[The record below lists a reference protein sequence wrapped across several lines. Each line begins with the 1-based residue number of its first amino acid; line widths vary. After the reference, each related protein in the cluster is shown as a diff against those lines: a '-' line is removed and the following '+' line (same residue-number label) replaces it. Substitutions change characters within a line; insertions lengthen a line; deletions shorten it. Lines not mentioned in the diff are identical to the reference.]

1 MTAASPPPG
10 HAGPVVDTG
19 VSSVLELI
27 DREVAAHPGA
37 PAVREPGREVTYA
50 ELDRLADTV
59 AGRLGRDFGI
69 ARGDTVLIAARAGAD
84 FTAAVLGTLRAGAAY
99 LPVDTTY
106 PPERIEQ
113 ILRASSAA
121 LLVLADPG
129 ALDTGASGMRATGLA
144 GLVAPDET
152 GGAARAAVRRAP
164 APEDPAYV
172 IFSSG
177 STGSPKGI
185 VQTHR
190 CLANFI
196 SWQVDGSGLGRGRR
210 VLQVAPLT
218 FDVSVQ
224 EMFYTLASG
233 GCLHVPEPHVRR
245 DPRDLIDFV
254 IDERIEV
261 VDFPQSLIDVV
272 MSLPTNFEHAADLRH
287 IISAGETVRVTD
299 AVEKLLTRR
308 PEITLHNHYGPAEN
322 HMVASHSMSAAA
334 GNLEPRPPVGS
345 LVWNT
350 YVYVLDEHGVPVS
363 DGEVGEVYIGGAGV
377 ALGYTD
383 PELSRTAFVP
393 DPFRPGGRL
402 YRTRDRGVWRADQ
415 TLQLLGRMDDLVK
428 IRGSAVEPREVEAR
442 LADFPGVKDA
452 AAFAV
457 ARADGTVELHAA
469 LTGDPPPAPELRRA
483 LLAVLPDYMV
493 PVRWWLVDGL
503 PVSPNGKLDRK
514 ALPGQGAQPLALVP
528 HQSKSSR

>member
-10 HAGPVVDTG
+10 HAGPVVDIG
-19 VSSVLELI
+19 VFTVLELI
-27 DREVAAHPGA
+27 DREMAAHPGA
-37 PAVREPGREVTYA
+37 PAVREPSREVTYA

-59 AGRLGRDFGI
+59 AGRLVREFGI

-99 LPVDTTY
+99 LPVDMTY
-106 PPERIEQ
+106 PPERVEQ

-129 ALDTGASGMRATGLA
+129 APVTGASGTRMTALA
-144 GLVAPDET
+144 GLVAPDAAD
-152 GGAARAAVRRAP
+152 GAAPVDVRRVP

-177 STGSPKGI
+177 STGVPKGI

-190 CLANFI
+190 CLANFV
-196 SWQVDGSGLGRGRR
+196 SWQVDGSGLGRRRR

-233 GCLHVPEPHVRR
+233 GCLHVPEPQVRR

-254 IDERIEV
+254 VDERIEV
-261 VDFPQSLIDVV
+261 VDFPQSLIDLV
-272 MSLPTNFEHAADLRH
+272 MTLPTNFEHAADLRH
-287 IISAGETVRVTD
+287 IISAGETVRVTE
-299 AVEKLLTRR
+299 ALEGLLTRR

-322 HMVASHSMSAAA
+322 HMVASHSMSGAA

-350 YVYVLDEHGVPVS
+350 YIYLLDERGVPVP

-377 ALGYTD
+377 APGYTD
-383 PELSRTAFVP
+383 SELTGTAFVP
-393 DPFRPGGRL
+393 DPFRPGARL
-402 YRTRDRGVWRADQ
+402 YRTRDRGAWRADQ
-415 TLQLLGRMDDLVK
+415 MLQLLGRIDDLIK
-428 IRGSAVEPREVEAR
+428 IRGNAVEPREVEAR
-442 LADFPGVKDA
+442 LMSFLGVQDA

-457 ARADGTVELHAA
+457 VRADGAVELHAA
-469 LTGDPPPAPELRRA
+469 LTGDPPPALEMRRA
-483 LLAVLPDYMV
+483 LLAALPDYMV

-514 ALPGQGAQPLALVP
+514 ALPGHGAQPLSLLP
-528 HQSKSSR
+528 HHSNASR

>member
-1 MTAASPPPG
+1 MSAATAPPG

-19 VSSVLELI
+19 VTSVLELI

-37 PAVREPGREVTYA
+37 PAVREPDREVTYA

-69 ARGDTVLIAARAGAD
+69 GRGDTVLIAARAGAD
-84 FTAAVLGTLRAGAAY
+84 FTAAVLGALRAGAAY

-129 ALDTGASGMRATGLA
+129 TLDTGAPGVRATGLA
-144 GLVAPDET
+144 GLVAPQPP
-152 GGAARAAVRRAP
+152 GGAPAAVRRAP

-196 SWQVDGSGLGRGRR
+196 SWQVNGSGLGRGRR

-224 EMFYTLASG
+224 EMFSTLASG
-233 GCLHVPEPHVRR
+233 GCLYVPEPHVRR

-272 MSLPTNFEHAADLRH
+272 MALPVNFEHAADLRH
-287 IISAGETVRVTD
+287 IISAGETVRVTP
-299 AVEKLLTRR
+299 ALEGLLTRR
-308 PEITLHNHYGPAEN
+308 PELTLHNHYGPAEN
-322 HMVASHSMSAAA
+322 HMVAAHAMSAAA

-350 YVYVLDEHGVPVS
+350 YVYVLDEHGAPVP

-383 PELSRTAFVP
+383 PELTRTAFVA
-393 DPFRPGGRL
+393 DPFRPGRRL
-402 YRTRDRGVWRADQ
+402 YRTRDRGVWRAADR
-415 TLQLLGRMDDLVK
+415 TLQLLGRMDDLIK
-428 IRGSAVEPREVEAR
+428 IRGNAVEPREVEAR
-442 LADFPGVKDA
+442 LADFAGVADA

-457 ARADGTVELHAA
+457 VRADGAVELHAA
-469 LTGDPPPAPELRRA
+469 LTGAPPPAPQLRRA

-514 ALPGQGAQPLALVP
+514 ALPGDGARPLSLVP
-528 HQSKSSR
+528 HQSNASR

>member
-1 MTAASPPPG
+1 M
-10 HAGPVVDTG
+10 VDTG
-19 VSSVLELI
+19 VSTVLDLI
-27 DREVAAHPGA
+27 DREVAARPGA
-37 PAVREPGREVTYA
+37 PAVREPGRETTYA
-50 ELDRLADTV
+50 ELDRLADGV
-59 AGRLGRDFGI
+59 AARLEREFGI

-99 LPVDTTY
+99 LPVDTAY

-113 ILRASSAA
+113 ILRASSAG

-129 ALDTGASGMRATGLA
+129 ALDTTSAPGTRVTDLA
-144 GLVAPDET
+144 CLVAPDSA
-152 GGAARAAVRRAP
+152 GDPVPAAVRRPP

-177 STGSPKGI
+177 STGVPKGI

-196 SWQVDGSGLGRGRR
+196 AWQVDGSGLGRGRR

-233 GCLHVPEPHVRR
+233 GCLHVPETHVRR
-245 DPRDLIDFV
+245 DPRDLMDFV
-254 IDERIEV
+254 IAERIEV

-272 MSLPTNFEHAADLRH
+272 MTLPTNFEHAADLRH
-287 IISAGETVRVTD
+287 IISAGETVRVTP
-299 AVEKLLTRR
+299 ALEGLLTRR

-322 HMVASHSMSAAA
+322 HMVASHSMRA
-334 GNLEPRPPVGS
+334 GDRNLEPRPPVGS

-350 YVYVLDEHGVPVS
+350 YIYLLDEQGAPVP
-363 DGEVGEVYIGGAGV
+363 DGEVGEVYIGGVGV

-383 PELSRTAFVP
+383 PELSGTAFVP
-393 DPFRPGGRL
+393 DPFRPGARL
-402 YRTRDRGVWRADQ
+402 YRTRDRGVWRADR
-415 TLQLLGRMDDLVK
+415 TLQLLGRMDDLIKV
-428 IRGSAVEPREVEAR
+428 RGNAVEPREVEAR
-442 LADFPGVKDA
+442 LADFPGVRDA

-457 ARADGTVELHAA
+457 VRADGAVELHAA
-469 LTGDPPPAPELRRA
+469 LTGTPPPAPELRRA

-493 PVRWWLVDGL
+493 PVRWWLVEGL

-514 ALPGQGAQPLALVP
+514 ALPGPGAQPLSLVP
-528 HQSKSSR
+528 HHSNASQ

>member
-1 MTAASPPPG
+1 MST
-10 HAGPVVDTG
+10 VLQLIERV
-19 VSSVLELI
+19 VSS
-27 DREVAAHPGA
+27 HPQA
-37 PAVREPGREVTYA
+37 QAVREPGRRVTYA

-59 AGRLGRDFGI
+59 AGRLAGEFGI
-69 ARGDTVLIAARAGAD
+69 GRGDIVLIAAQAGVD

-113 ILRASSAA
+113 ILRASSAR
-121 LLVLADPG
+121 LLVLADPEAVG
-129 ALDTGASGMRATGLA
+129 SAMRGLARTGLA
-144 GLVAPDET
+144 ELVAAVGPSDASAPAT
-152 GGAARAAVRRAP
+152 VRRSPAP
-164 APEDPAYV
+164 ADPAYV

-177 STGSPKGI
+177 STGAPKGI

-196 SWQVDGSGLGRGRR
+196 AWQVDGSGLGRGRR

-233 GCLHVPEPHVRR
+233 GCLYVPEPHVRR
-245 DPRDLIDFV
+245 DPRDLIDYV
-254 IDERIEV
+254 IEERIEV

-272 MSLPTNFEHAADLRH
+272 MALPRNFEHAPDLRH
-287 IISAGETVRVTD
+287 IISAGETVRVTEPLD
-299 AVEKLLTRR
+299 GLLTRR

-322 HMVASHSMSAAA
+322 HMVASHSVSGAA

-350 YVYVLDEHGVPVS
+350 YIYLLDEDGVPVP
-363 DGEVGEVYIGGAGV
+363 DGEVGEIHIGGVGV

-383 PELSRTAFVP
+383 PELSSTAFVP
-393 DPFRPGGRL
+393 DPYRPGARL
-402 YRTRDRGVWRADQ
+402 YRTRDRGVWRADE
-415 TLQLLGRMDDLVK
+415 TLQLLGRMDDLIK
-428 IRGSAVEPREVEAR
+428 IRGNAVEPREVEAR
-442 LADFPGVKDA
+442 LTDFPGVRDA

-457 ARADGTVELHAA
+457 VRADGAVELHAA
-469 LTGDPPPAPELRRA
+469 LTGDPPSAPELRRA
-483 LLAVLPDYMV
+483 LLDVLPDYMV
-493 PVRWWLVDGL
+493 PVRWWLTDGL

-514 ALPGQGAQPLALVP
+514 ALPGPGAQPLSLVP
-528 HQSKSSR
+528 HHSNASR

>member
-1 MTAASPPPG
+1 MST
-10 HAGPVVDTG
+10 
-19 VSSVLELI
+19 VLELI
-27 DREVAAHPGA
+27 DREVAAHPGD

-59 AGRLGRDFGI
+59 AGRLVGEFGI
-69 ARGDTVLIAARAGAD
+69 GRGDVVLLAARAGAD

-99 LPVDTTY
+99 LPVDTAY
-106 PPERIEQ
+106 PPERIAQ
-113 ILRASSAA
+113 ILGASSAA

-129 ALDTGASGMRATGLA
+129 SLDTGAAGTPATGLA
-144 GLVAPDET
+144 GLVAPEPS
-152 GGAARAAVRRAP
+152 GGPVPAAAVRRGP

-177 STGSPKGI
+177 STGAPKGI

-196 SWQVDGSGLGRGRR
+196 SWQVEGSGLGRGRR

-233 GCLHVPEPHVRR
+233 GCLHVPEAHVRR

-272 MSLPTNFEHAADLRH
+272 MTLPTTFEHAADLRH
-287 IISAGETVRVTD
+287 IISAGETVRVNE
-299 AVEKLLTRR
+299 ALEALLTRR

-322 HMVASHSMSAAA
+322 HMVAAHSMSGAA
-334 GNLEPRPPVGS
+334 GNLEPGPPVGS

-350 YVYVLDEHGVPVS
+350 YIYLLDEQGAPVP

-377 ALGYTD
+377 AIGYTD
-383 PELSRTAFVP
+383 PDLTRRAFVP
-393 DPFRPGGRL
+393 DPFRPGARL
-402 YRTRDRGVWRADQ
+402 YRTRDRGVWRADR
-415 TLQLLGRMDDLVK
+415 TLQLLGRMDDLIK
-428 IRGSAVEPREVEAR
+428 IRGNAVEPREVEAR
-442 LADFPGVKDA
+442 LTGFPGVRDA

-457 ARADGTVELHAA
+457 ARADGVVELHAA
-469 LTGDPPPAPELRRA
+469 LTGDPPSAPELRRA
-483 LLAVLPDYMV
+483 LLAALPDYMV
-493 PVRWWLVDGL
+493 PVRWWLADEL

-514 ALPGQGAQPLALVP
+514 ALPGPGAEPLSLIP
-528 HQSKSSR
+528 HHSNASR

>member
-1 MTAASPPPG
+1 MTAATPLPG
-10 HAGPVVDTG
+10 HAGPVIDTG

-59 AGRLGRDFGI
+59 AGRLGREFGI

-129 ALDTGASGMRATGLA
+129 ALDTGAPGMRATGLA
-144 GLVAPDET
+144 GLVAPDPA
-152 GGAARAAVRRAP
+152 GSAAAVRRAP

-177 STGSPKGI
+177 STGNPKGI

-287 IISAGETVRVTD
+287 IISAGETVRVTQ
-299 AVEKLLTRR
+299 ALEGLLTRR

-322 HMVASHSMSAAA
+322 HMVASHSMSGAA

-350 YVYVLDEHGVPVS
+350 YVYVLDERGVPVP

-393 DPFRPGGRL
+393 DPFRPGERL

-415 TLQLLGRMDDLVK
+415 TLQLLGRMDDLIK
-428 IRGSAVEPREVEAR
+428 IRGNAVEPREVEAR
-442 LADFPGVKDA
+442 LTGFAGVKDA

-457 ARADGTVELHAA
+457 VRADGAVELHAA
-469 LTGDPPPAPELRRA
+469 LTGAPPPAPELRRA

-514 ALPGQGAQPLALVP
+514 ALPGQGAQPLSLVP
-528 HQSKSSR
+528 HQANASR

>member
-1 MTAASPPPG
+1 M
-10 HAGPVVDTG
+10 
-19 VSSVLELI
+19 
-27 DREVAAHPGA
+27 
-37 PAVREPGREVTYA
+37 REPGREVTYA

-59 AGRLGRDFGI
+59 AGRLGSDFGI
-69 ARGDTVLIAARAGAD
+69 GRGDTVLIAARAGAE

-113 ILRASSAA
+113 ILRASSAE
-121 LLVLADPG
+121 LLVMADPG
-129 ALDTGASGMRATGLA
+129 ALDTGAPGLRATGLA
-144 GLVAPDET
+144 GLVAPDPA
-152 GGAARAAVRRAP
+152 GSAAAAVRRAP
-164 APEDPAYV
+164 APGDPAYV

-177 STGSPKGI
+177 STGKPKGI

-272 MSLPTNFEHAADLRH
+272 MTLPTNFEHAADLRH
-287 IISAGETVRVTD
+287 IISAGETVRVTE
-299 AVEKLLTRR
+299 ALEGLLTRR

-322 HMVASHSMSAAA
+322 HMVASHSMSGVA

-350 YVYVLDEHGVPVS
+350 YVYVLDEDGVPVP

-393 DPFRPGGRL
+393 DPFRPGERL
-402 YRTRDRGVWRADQ
+402 YRTRDRGCGGPTRRSSCWA
-415 TLQLLGRMDDLVK
+415 
-428 IRGSAVEPREVEAR
+428 GS
-442 LADFPGVKDA
+442 
-452 AAFAV
+452 
-457 ARADGTVELHAA
+457 T
-469 LTGDPPPAPELRRA
+469 T
-483 LLAVLPDYMV
+483 
-493 PVRWWLVDGL
+493 
-503 PVSPNGKLDRK
+503 
-514 ALPGQGAQPLALVP
+514 
-528 HQSKSSR
+528 